1 MTAACMRELSCA
13 GEVTKTGFIL
23 CAPLF
28 LYAVTQ
34 GKARLPLILRTFMK
48 RDSCWRPGRSRDLV
62 KHGEGKRKA
71 SLIEGPVAEHQHLRQ
86 ALFMPM
92 NAK

>member
-48 RDSCWRPGRSRDLV
+48 RDSCWRAGKSRITYNKL
-62 KHGEGKRKA
+62 RKNKEDKVC
-71 SLIEGPVAEHQHLRQ
+71 SLC
-86 ALFMPM
+86 
-92 NAK
+92 

>member
-71 SLIEGPVAEHQHLRQ
+71 SLIETKSP
-86 ALFMPM
+86 
-92 NAK
+92 